1 MKGSFKRIFFGILLL
16 FIILL
21 GSIYGILRVPYIQN
35 LVVQKVTSYVS
46 EKTNSDF
53 QIGYI
58 ALNFPKSLVIEEVS
72 LITPKN
78 EVLFS
83 AQELEVDIDFETLS
97 LEKIIL
103 DEIALRGFS
112 STIVVG
118 TDEKFNFDYLIE
130 AFASGEEE
138 EVVEDTTSSPLPEI
152 VIHSILI
159 ENTTF
164 NYVDSILNLTAEV
177 EIGRAETS
185 IPQIDLNNS
194 IYAIDYF
201 ALNNSTVV
209 YTQFGPMPVSE
220 DVPVE
225 ESPESTPFI
234 LKLKKGK
241 IDNFSLYYNENVL
254 KEKAQVKIGFYEID
268 NHLFDLEK
276 TIISIES
283 NKLTNSHIKYALVS
297 DTLKVDEPYVK
308 PKLTRLESLDLG
320 WNINIK
326 ETQIEKLSLKYDDN
340 LYEKVESGLDPNHIY
355 FNQIDNITN
364 DIVID
369 NDKIDLEVF
378 SFYVSEKSGFKV
390 NNLRT
395 DVSIQPRELSVNNL
409 LLELNNSFI
418 QNDLYLRY
426 PNLFLIGDYP
436 EKLYFKNSLKKAH
449 IAFSDATIFDPTLKS
464 DTLIQPFLEHD
475 LDAKTVVEGDLAKMS
490 IDNTEL
496 STSLGISTYF
506 KMDLANVMSDDSLS
520 YSITIDSLQ
529 FYTPPLLDIFLDSA
543 MQQDYRIPRRIQ
555 GNIGAQGGL
564 THVTTQSQINIF
576 DNGYFTLNFDL
587 KNEDEYALKTKTYDL
602 DIGRILKDSTI
613 GKISTDLTL
622 TGKGF
627 DVEKDLIAELSFIL
641 QKAEYNDYDYKGL
654 SMKMSIDRQSAKWK
668 AFADKEAMNFDL
680 VGTVDMNKE
689 IPTASIN
696 GKVNVIDLY
705 ELNLYE
711 DTLAFGMD
719 IESNTIGFDVENLNS
734 TLNLDKIYFIQD
746 KERHDVSYVK
756 SHVELDSTHFFVNLE
771 SEAVEARVESDVT
784 LDSISVMIER
794 YFSQFL
800 SSRKMIGKLPP
811 SKGNLNGYVKI
822 KDSELLTNGTIQD
835 LDSLEFEK
843 CEFHFNAAANTFDFD
858 LLIPKIAYSDYHLD
872 TIYTNVHANTE
883 KLKYDLG
890 FHRFLML
897 GYEDYAVHHW
907 NFGGDGSNNHLTFKT
922 EGFSEDYQ
930 KQWLYMGGDLELDS
944 TTYKF
949 SLEDKIIVNN
959 EHWAVNKD
967 NYILSDGNMPYVNN
981 LHIEKGAQRIKLE
994 TTQFD
999 EKDTV
1004 YTFQINKFSLDSATY
1019 NVKTDTSLINGEIN
1033 ALVNIG
1039 NLHNGGDLS
1048 ADLSIDKFGFFNHIL
1063 ATIKNTASNTR
1074 NRDIYKN
1081 ETSIK
1086 GAIGEITSEATYNM
1100 VDSIAPLDL
1109 SIDVDELLL
1118 EPFEKFSTGYASNLS
1133 GGFNG
1138 GIKVKGLG
1146 KAPLHVAGEILMDK
1160 PSFKVDLLNVSLTGI
1175 DGKMVFD
1182 NSGIHF
1188 NQFGFK
1194 DDEGHLAILKGDIE
1208 TENYE
1213 EFNFNL
1219 SFSADDITLINS
1231 TSQDNPE
1238 YYGKLIVGNLTKIK
1252 GPLDHLIIDSDVR
1265 ISRGTDLT
1273 YVYMDGGVGDVDTG
1287 DDIINF
1293 VEKGDTTVVKTKG
1306 DNYEISA
1313 TIHIDEQSIFKVVI
1327 DPRAGDALTLVG
1339 GGTLNLRMDGGDDMV
1354 MSGQYTIT
1362 EGDYSMTFYQL
1373 MNKKLKLAKG
1383 SSVLW
1388 TGDPYNPQANM
1399 TAIYEASTSPYP
1411 LVANQISQAEV
1422 NQYKAKRKFIVY
1434 MNMNG
1439 DVIKP
1444 ELSFKLEYPEGSQG
1458 GDKIASA
1465 VENLNQ
1471 DESQL
1476 NKQVFALLILGTFLN
1491 DAGGEGASTSDMV
1504 AGSVSSI
1511 ISQQLNNVTD
1521 NLTNGFVD
1529 VDFDLDSYSQT
1540 EGDHSSNRTDVG
1552 VTLKKTLF
1560 NDRLSVSVGG
1570 KMAVNGNQNANN
1582 NNSNSFN
1589 TDFLLEYKLL
1599 TDGTLKNRLFRS
1611 IDAQYFTPDVFK
1623 TGVSIVFTKEYNNS
1637 KELFIRNLDKKKD
1650 IRKRMGMIKRSNSGG
1665 GMMKAAGSDSTSNSG
1680 GMKPANSTSMK
1691 PAKSDSVNVD
1701 TDSST
1706 TIIEQDSI
1714 KKEETKE
1721 TQSEPIGQQKL
1732 PINESN
1738 ILHLFIPNQKNE
1750 TTIISLAQNDE

>member
-1 MKGSFKRIFFGILLL
+1 M
-16 FIILL
+16 
-21 GSIYGILRVPYIQN
+21 PYIQN
-35 LVVQKVTSYVS
+35 LVIQKVTSYVS

-53 QIGYI
+53 KVGYI
-58 ALNFPKSLVIEEVS
+58 ALNFPKSLVIEDIS
-72 LITPKN
+72 LVTPKN

-83 AQELEVDIDFETLS
+83 AQELEVDIDFETFS

-103 DEIALRGFS
+103 DEVALKGFN
-112 STIVVG
+112 STIIV
-118 TDEKFNFDYLIE
+118 DKNEKFNFDYLLE

-138 EVVEDTTSSPLPEI
+138 EVVEDTTASAPLPEI

-164 NYVDSILNLTAEV
+164 NYIDSVLNLTSEV

-194 IYAIDYF
+194 VYDIEYF
-201 ALNNSTVV
+201 GLSNSKVN

-220 DVPVE
+220 EAP
-225 ESPESTPFI
+225 ESDDKNAESTPFI
-234 LKLKKGK
+234 LKLKKGQ
-241 IDNFSLYYNENVL
+241 ISNFSLQYNENVIN
-254 KEKAQVKIGFYEID
+254 EKALIQIGLYEIND
-268 NHLFDLEK
+268 HLFDLEK
-276 TIISIES
+276 TIISIEN
-283 NKLTNSHIKYALVS
+283 NKLANTYIEYAMVS
-297 DTLKVDEPYVK
+297 DTTKVEEPYVK
-308 PKLTRLESLDLG
+308 PKLTRLNSLDLG
-320 WNINIK
+320 WNIDIK

-340 LYEKVESGLDPNHIY
+340 LYEPVTAGLDPSHIY
-355 FNQIDNITN
+355 FQQIDNTVN
-364 DIVID
+364 NLVID
-369 NDKIDLEVF
+369 DEKIDLEVF
-378 SFYVSEKSGFKV
+378 SFYLKEKSGFKV
-390 NNLRT
+390 NNLRS
-395 DVSIQPRELSVNNL
+395 DVSIKPRSLKVNNL

-418 QNDLYLRY
+418 QNDLYLSY

-436 EKLYFKNSLKKAH
+436 EELYFKNSLKKAH
-449 IAFSDATIFDPTLKS
+449 IAFSDATVFDPSLKA
-464 DTLIQPFLEHD
+464 DTLIQPFLAHD
-475 LDAKTVVEGDLAKMS
+475 LDLKTDVEGDLSKMT
-490 IDNTEL
+490 IDNTQL

-520 YSITIDSLQ
+520 YSMSIDSLQ

-543 MQQDYRIPRRIQ
+543 MQEDFRIPRRIQ

-587 KNEDEYALKTKTYDL
+587 KNEDEYSLKTKTYNL
-602 DIGRILKDSTI
+602 DVGRILKDLTI
-613 GKISTDLTL
+613 GKISTDFSLR
-622 TGKGF
+622 GKGF
-627 DVEKDLIAELSFIL
+627 DVEKDLLAELSFEL
-641 QKAEYNDYDYKGL
+641 QKAEYNEYDYKGL
-654 SMKMSIDRQSAKWK
+654 SMHMNIDRQSAKWK
-668 AFADKEAMNFDL
+668 ANADREAMNFDL
-680 VGTVDMNKE
+680 TGSVDMNKE
-689 IPTASIN
+689 IPTASVN

-705 ELNLYE
+705 ALNLYE
-711 DTLAFGMD
+711 DTLSFGMD
-719 IESNTIGFDVENLNS
+719 IESNTIGFDIENLNS
-734 TLNLDKIYFIQD
+734 TLNLNKIYFIQD
-746 KERHDVSYVK
+746 KDRHDVSFVR

-771 SEAVEARVESDVT
+771 SEAVTARVESDVT

-800 SSRKMIGKLPP
+800 SSRQMIGQIPP
-811 SKGNLNGYVKI
+811 SKGNLNGYVEI
-822 KDSELLTNGTIQD
+822 KDSELLTNGTIRD
-835 LDSLEFEK
+835 LDSLEFK
-843 CEFHFNAAANTFDFD
+843 QCEFHFNAAANTFDFD
-858 LLIPKIAYSDYHLD
+858 LDIPKLAYADYHLD
-872 TIYTNVHANTE
+872 SIYTNVHANTE
-883 KLKYDLG
+883 RLKYDLG

-897 GYEDYAVHHW
+897 GFEDYAVHHW
-907 NFGGDGSNNHLTFKT
+907 NFGGDASNNHLSFKT
-922 EGFSEDYQ
+922 EGFSEGYE
-930 KQWLYMGGDLELDS
+930 KQWLYLGGHLQLDT
-944 TTYKF
+944 TTYRF
-949 SLEDKIIVNN
+949 NLEDKIIVND

-967 NYILSDGNMPYVNN
+967 NYILSDGDMPYVNN
-981 LHIEKGAQRIKLE
+981 LHISKGKQLIKLE
-994 TTQFD
+994 TTQYD

-1004 YTFQINKFSLDSATY
+1004 YTFQINQFSLDSATY
-1019 NVKTDTSLINGEIN
+1019 NAQTDTSVINGEIN

-1039 NLHNGGDLS
+1039 NLHNGGDLK
-1048 ADLSIDKFGFFNHIL
+1048 ADLSVDDFGFFDHIL
-1063 ATIKNTASNTR
+1063 ANIKNTASNTR
-1074 NRDIYKN
+1074 NRDIYENKA
-1081 ETSIK
+1081 SIK
-1086 GAIGEITSEATYNM
+1086 GAIGDISSEATYNM
-1100 VDSIAPLDL
+1100 VDSISPLDL
-1109 SIDVDELLL
+1109 SLDIKELDIAS
-1118 EPFEKFSTGYASNLS
+1118 FEKFAKGYASNLS
-1133 GGFNG
+1133 GGFHG
-1138 GIKVKGLG
+1138 DIEVKGLG
-1146 KAPLHVAGEILMDK
+1146 KAPLNVDGEILMNE
-1160 PSFKVDLLNVSLTGI
+1160 PSFKVDLLNISLTGI
-1175 DGKMVFD
+1175 DGSMVFD

-1194 DDEGHLAILKGDIE
+1194 DDEGHLAVLKGDIE

-1213 EFNFNL
+1213 DFNFNL
-1219 SFSADDITLINS
+1219 KFSADDITLINS
-1231 TSQDNPE
+1231 TSKDNPE
-1238 YYGKLIVGNLTKIK
+1238 YFGKLIVGNLTKIK
-1252 GPLDHLIIDSDVR
+1252 GPLDHLLIDSDVR

-1287 DDIINF
+1287 EDIINF
-1293 VEKGDTTVVKTKG
+1293 VEKGDTTVVRSKG
-1306 DNYEISA
+1306 DNYEVTA
-1313 TIHIDEQSIFKVVI
+1313 TIHIDEQSIFRVVI

-1339 GGTLNLRMDGGDDMV
+1339 GGTLNVRMDAGDDMV

-1373 MNKKLKLAKG
+1373 MNKKLKLKKG

-1411 LVANQISQAEV
+1411 LVANQIEQAEA

-1471 DESQL
+1471 DESQV

-1521 NLTNGFVD
+1521 NLTGGFVD
-1529 VDFDLDSYSQT
+1529 VDFDLDSYSQSSK
-1540 EGDHSSNRTDVG
+1540 GQQSNRTDVG

-1570 KMAVNGNQNANN
+1570 KMAVNGNDANN
-1582 NNSNSFN
+1582 NSNSNSFN

-1599 TDGTLKNRLFRS
+1599 NDGTLKNRLFRS

-1637 KELFIRNLDKKKD
+1637 KELFVKNLDKKKD

-1665 GMMKAAGSDSTSNSG
+1665 GMMKAADPDSTSNGG
-1680 GMKPANSTSMK
+1680 GMKPANTGMR
-1691 PAKSDSVNVD
+1691 PAHKD
-1701 TDSST
+1701 TVVVDSSA
-1706 TIIEQDSI
+1706 IMIQQDSTVN
-1714 KKEETKE
+1714 KEVEDTSSDPVGE
-1721 TQSEPIGQQKL
+1721 QKT
-1732 PINESN
+1732 PVDKSN
-1738 ILHLFIPNQKNE
+1738 FIHLFIPNQKNE